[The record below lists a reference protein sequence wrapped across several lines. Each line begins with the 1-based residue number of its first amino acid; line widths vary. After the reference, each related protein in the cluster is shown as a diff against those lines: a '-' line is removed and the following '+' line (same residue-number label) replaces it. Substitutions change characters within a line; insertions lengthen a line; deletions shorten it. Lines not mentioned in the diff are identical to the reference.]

1 MVARPRHATEVVHV
15 FILKAVSVH
24 SSVIGQMNSYS
35 VCTSS
40 VSLIMVAYD
49 PDLLELRRNRAREH
63 NGRAAQWNIVISWQQ
78 EQKLPLFFLLTTR
91 SVAL

>member
-40 VSLIMVAYD
+40 VSLIMVAHHFD
-49 PDLLELRRNRAREH
+49 GVTHSDHTQISLLGL
-63 NGRAAQWNIVISWQQ
+63 
-78 EQKLPLFFLLTTR
+78 
-91 SVAL
+91 